1 MVDYGL
7 KDKVVIIT
15 GANNPQGIGATTA
28 LAFARNKAKIVLVY
42 KKIAY
47 NYDENKTLKNGFDRY
62 YKLNSGSAQIV
73 ETKLSELNAQYIT
86 LEKDISEKI
95 QVGEIFNSAIKQ
107 FGKID
112 ILVNNAAVDD
122 ETGKDTIE
130 NITSEIID
138 SIFSVNVRGSMLMM
152 REFIKNNK
160 SNGRIIN
167 LSTDS
172 SQVFEGQ
179 IDYGSSKA
187 TIEALTRSIA
197 IEVGKYGITVNCV
210 SPGPTQTGWIDDELE
225 QKVVKQIPIGKL
237 VQPEDIA
244 NTILFLA
251 SEQARMITGQVIKVS
266 GGHAL

>member
-28 LAFARNKAKIVLVY
+28 LSFARNKAKIVIVY

-47 NYDENKTLKNGFDRY
+47 NYDESKTLKNGFDRY
-62 YKLNSGSAQIV
+62 YKLNSENTQTV
-73 ETKLSELNAQYIT
+73 ETKLRELNAQYIT
-86 LEKDISEKI
+86 LEKDISDKI

-152 REFIKNNK
+152 KEFIKNNK
-160 SNGRIIN
+160 NNGRIIN

-172 SQVFEGQ
+172 SQVFAGQ
-179 IDYGSSKA
+179 
-187 TIEALTRSIA
+187 
-197 IEVGKYGITVNCV
+197 
-210 SPGPTQTGWIDDELE
+210 
-225 QKVVKQIPIGKL
+225 
-237 VQPEDIA
+237 
-244 NTILFLA
+244 
-251 SEQARMITGQVIKVS
+251 
-266 GGHAL
+266 